1 VADERTARPAFYALQ
16 PGRVRGWWTILHP
29 PYTAWHLSYVAI
41 GASLAPHVDG
51 VRLAA
56 TLLAF
61 FCAVGV
67 SAHALDEV
75 HGHPL
80 ATGLSDTALWIAAAA
95 GLVASVAL
103 GVVALSRVGLGLL
116 VFIIIGVVLLLAYNL
131 EWFGGRLHT
140 DVVFATAWGSFPVV
154 TSYYAQA
161 ERLDAVVAAGAVAAF
176 FVSWAQRTLSSK
188 ARDLRRRVIRVDGT
202 ITRVDGSVTAL
213 DIASLL
219 RPLEVALH
227 ALAWGMVALATAL
240 TLFRFS

>member
-1 VADERTARPAFYALQ
+1 VDERTTRPAFYALP
-16 PGRVRGWWTILHP
+16 PGRLRGWWTILHP

-51 VRLAA
+51 VRLAG

-67 SAHALDEV
+67 SAHALDEL

-95 GLVASVAL
+95 GLAASVTL
-103 GVVALSRVGLGLL
+103 GVAALSRVGLGL
-116 VFIIIGVVLLLAYNL
+116 VPFILIGAVLLLAYNL

-140 DVVFATAWGSFPVV
+140 DVVFALAWGSFPVV

-161 ERLDAVVAAGAVAAF
+161 EHIGGVVILAGIAAF
-176 FVSWAQRTLSSK
+176 FVSWAQRTLSSR
-188 ARDLRRRVIRVDGT
+188 ARDLRRRVARVDGT
-202 ITRVDGSVTAL
+202 MTRTDGSVTAL
-213 DIASLL
+213 DLPTLL

-227 ALAWGMVALATAL
+227 ALAWGMVALAAAMA
-240 TLFRFS
+240 LFRLS

>member
-1 VADERTARPAFYALQ
+1 MRPAFYAMR
-16 PGRVRGWWTILHP
+16 PGPVRDWWTVVHP
-29 PYTAWHLSYVAI
+29 PYTAWHLAYVAI

-51 VRLAA
+51 GRLAG

-80 ATGLSDTALWIAAAA
+80 RTGLSDTALWTVAAI
-95 GLVASVAL
+95 GLVAAVGL
-103 GVVALSRVGLGLL
+103 GVVALSRVGVGLL
-116 VFIIIGVVLLLAYNL
+116 FFIAVGAVLLVSYNL

-140 DVVFATAWGSFPVV
+140 DVVFAAAWGSFPVL

-161 ERLDAVVAAGAVAAF
+161 ERLDGVAVVAAIAAF
-176 FVSWAQRTLSSK
+176 LFSWAQRTLSSK
-188 ARDLRRRVIRVDGT
+188 ARELRRRVVGVDGT
-202 ITRVDGSVTAL
+202 LTRRDGSVTTL
-213 DIASLL
+213 DIATLL

-227 ALAWGMVALATAL
+227 ALAWGMVALAVAM
-240 TLFRFS
+240 TLFRFR

>member
-1 VADERTARPAFYALQ
+1 MTRPAFYAVQ

-51 VRLAA
+51 VRLIG

-61 FCAVGV
+61 FFAVGV

-80 ATGLSDTALWIAAAA
+80 KTGLSDTALWIAAAT
-95 GLVASVAL
+95 GLAVSIAL
-103 GVVALSRVGLGLL
+103 GLAALSRVGPGLIVFIVVGALLL
-116 VFIIIGVVLLLAYNL
+116 VSYNL
-131 EWFGGRLHT
+131 ESFGGRLHS
-140 DVVFATAWGSFPVV
+140 DAVFAAAWGSFPVV

-161 ERLDAVVAAGAVAAF
+161 ERLDAVVVAAAVAAF
-176 FVSWAQRTLSSK
+176 FLSWAQRSLSSK
-188 ARDLRRRVIRVDGT
+188 ARDLRRRVVRVEGT
-202 ITRVDGSVTAL
+202 ITRVDGSVTAI
-213 DIASLL
+213 DVPSLL

-227 ALAWGMVALATAL
+227 ALAWGLVALATAM
-240 TLFRFS
+240 TIFRFS

>member
-1 VADERTARPAFYALQ
+1 VADERTTRPAFYALQ
-16 PGRVRGWWTILHP
+16 PGRGRGWWTILHP

-51 VRLAA
+51 VRLTG

-61 FCAVGV
+61 FFAVGV

-80 ATGLSDTALWIAAAA
+80 ATGISDTALWIAAAV
-95 GLVASVAL
+95 GLAVAVTL
-103 GVVALSRVGLGLL
+103 GVAALSRVGPGLVVFIVVGAVLL
-116 VFIIIGVVLLLAYNL
+116 VAYNL

-140 DVVFATAWGSFPVV
+140 DVVFAAGWGSFPVV

-161 ERLDAVVAAGAVAAF
+161 ERLDAVVVVAAVAAF
-176 FVSWAQRTLSSK
+176 FLSLAQRSLSSR
-188 ARDLRRRVIRVDGT
+188 ARDLRRRVVRVEGT
-202 ITRVDGSVTAL
+202 MTRVDGSVTAI
-213 DIASLL
+213 DIRSLL

-227 ALAWGMVALATAL
+227 ALAWGLVALATAM
-240 TLFRFS
+240 TLFRFT

>member
-1 VADERTARPAFYALQ
+1 VADEQTTRPAFYAVR

-51 VRLAA
+51 VRLAG

-61 FCAVGV
+61 FFAVGV

-80 ATGLSDTALWIAAAA
+80 ATGLSDTALWIAAAI
-95 GLVASVAL
+95 GLAVSITL
-103 GVVALSRVGLGLL
+103 GVAALSRVGPGLVVFIVVGALLL
-116 VFIIIGVVLLLAYNL
+116 VTYNL
-131 EWFGGRLHT
+131 EWFDGRLHT

-161 ERLDAVVAAGAVAAF
+161 ERLDAVVVVAAVAAF
-176 FVSWAQRTLSSK
+176 FLSYAQRTLSSK
-188 ARDLRRRVIRVDGT
+188 ARDLRRRVVRVEGT
-202 ITRVDGSVTAL
+202 MTRVDGAVTAI
-213 DIASLL
+213 DIPSLL

-227 ALAWGMVALATAL
+227 ALAWGMVALATAM

>member
-1 VADERTARPAFYALQ
+1 MTDERTTRPAFYALQ

-67 SAHALDEV
+67 SAHALDEL

-80 ATGLSDTALWIAAAA
+80 ATGLSDTALSIAATA
-95 GLVASVAL
+95 GLAASVAL
-103 GVVALSRVGLGLL
+103 GVAALSRVGLGLL
-116 VFIIIGVVLLLAYNL
+116 PFIVIGTVLLLAYNL

-140 DVVFATAWGSFPVV
+140 DVVFALAWGSFPVV

-161 ERLDAVVAAGAVAAF
+161 EHISGVVIFAAIAAF
-176 FVSWAQRTLSSK
+176 FISWAQRTLSSP
-188 ARDLRRRVIRVDGT
+188 ARDLRRRVARVDGT
-202 ITRVDGSVTAL
+202 MMRTDGSVTAL
-213 DIASLL
+213 ELSTLL

-227 ALAWGMVALATAL
+227 ALAWGMVALAIAL

>member
-1 VADERTARPAFYALQ
+1 VADEHTTRPAFYAVQ

-51 VRLAA
+51 VRLIG

-61 FCAVGV
+61 FFAVGV

-80 ATGLSDTALWIAAAA
+80 KTGLSDTALWIAAAT
-95 GLVASVAL
+95 GLAVSIAL
-103 GVVALSRVGLGLL
+103 GIAALSRVGPGLIVFIVVGAVLL
-116 VFIIIGVVLLLAYNL
+116 VSYNL
-131 EWFGGRLHT
+131 ESFGGRLHS
-140 DVVFATAWGSFPVV
+140 DAVFAAAWGSFPVV

-161 ERLDAVVAAGAVAAF
+161 ERLDAVVLVAAVAAF
-176 FVSWAQRTLSSK
+176 FLSWAQRSLSSK
-188 ARDLRRRVIRVDGT
+188 ARDLRRRVVRVEGT
-202 ITRVDGSVTAL
+202 ITRVDGSVTAI
-213 DIASLL
+213 DVPSLL

-227 ALAWGMVALATAL
+227 ALAWGLVALATAM
-240 TLFRFS
+240 TIFRFS